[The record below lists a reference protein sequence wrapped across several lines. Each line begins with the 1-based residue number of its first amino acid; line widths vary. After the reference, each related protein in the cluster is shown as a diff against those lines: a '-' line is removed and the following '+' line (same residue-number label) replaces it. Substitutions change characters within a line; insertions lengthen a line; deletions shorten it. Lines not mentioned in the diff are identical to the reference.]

1 MILTRS
7 LTILFAYILDLII
20 GDPKNWPHPVKMMG
34 KLIYF
39 LDKKLN
45 QNKRLQGVWM
55 LGIVLLSVATV
66 SVLLVKGAY
75 AIHPWIGIGVESLF
89 IATTFSQKSLKEAAM
104 EVYIPLSEHNLPQA
118 REQLAQIVGRD
129 TNYLAEP
136 EIIRATIETV
146 IENTTDGITAPLFW
160 AVLGGAPGAL
170 LYRAINTC
178 DSMVGYKNDTYEQFG
193 WASAR
198 LDDVV
203 NWLPARLTG
212 LLMLQTLPPQE
223 NVPPVSVEQL
233 RKEAHKHRS
242 PNSGWTEAAIALL
255 LGIQLG
261 GTNYYKGI
269 RSESPKIGRP
279 TRALQKDDIQT
290 AIMSMQRTCFF
301 FLVMSLGGLG
311 LYAIAK
317 TWG

>member
-1 MILTRS
+1 MILIRS

-39 LDKKLN
+39 LDRKLN
-45 QNKRLQGVWM
+45 HNKRLQGVWM
-55 LGIVLLSVATV
+55 LGLVLLSVATV
-66 SVLLVKGAY
+66 SLLLVRGAY
-75 AIHPWIGIGVESLF
+75 AIHPWMGVGIESLF

-104 EVYIPLSEHNLPQA
+104 DVYRPLSENNMPEA
-118 REQLAQIVGRD
+118 RAKLAQIVGRD
-129 TNYLAEP
+129 TKHLDES

-178 DSMVGYKNDTYEQFG
+178 DSMVGYKNETYEQFG

-203 NWLPARLTG
+203 NWIPARITG
-212 LLMLQTLPPQE
+212 VLMLKTLKLKEGAPRISI
-223 NVPPVSVEQL
+223 NQL
-233 RKEAHKHRS
+233 REEAQNHRS

-269 RSESPKIGRP
+269 RSESPKIGTP
-279 TRALQKDDIQT
+279 IRALQKDDIQT
-290 AIMSMQRTCFF
+290 AIRSMQRTCFL
-301 FLVMSLGGLG
+301 FLVMSVGGMG
-311 LYAIAK
+311 LYAFTK
-317 TWG
+317 TWV